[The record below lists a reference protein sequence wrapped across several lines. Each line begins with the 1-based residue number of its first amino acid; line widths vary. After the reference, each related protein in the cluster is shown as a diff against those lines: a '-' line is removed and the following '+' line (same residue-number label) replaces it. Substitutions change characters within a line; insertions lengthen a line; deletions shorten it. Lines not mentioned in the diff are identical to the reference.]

1 MFKKESKKLVY
12 IWRKILNFKY
22 FIKLN
27 YKKKSLNHQ
36 FKQSI
41 KMAARGSQSLQV
53 KRKIYFRQE
62 EEEVEEYCLI
72 TYLDEPGSHSICK
85 KTKLFDLVNLSSGK
99 DSASIMYENR
109 QYKVLILRTGSKKL
123 IKRLLEKYEDNES
136 IKTADDSDATKKL
149 G

>member
-1 MFKKESKKLVY
+1 MS
-12 IWRKILNFKY
+12 
-22 FIKLN
+22 
-27 YKKKSLNHQ
+27 
-36 FKQSI
+36 
-41 KMAARGSQSLQV
+41 ARGSQSLQV

-85 KTKLFDLVNLSSGK
+85 KTKPFDLVNLSSGK

-109 QYKVLILRTGSKKL
+109 QYEVLILRTGSKKL